1 MMANNRIKHDYFRKH
16 YMLMK
21 KGDLKKNIK
30 DKPVVSRTFLGII
43 ILFMLLCIWSWLPV
57 TESIKLELLK
67 GTGRNV
73 RIVLITDLHSC
84 YYGKDQNLLIKRIDK
99 EKPDIILLAGDIF
112 DDKLKDDNAK
122 ILTENLVKK
131 YPCFYVTGNHEYWSR
146 RADEMKGYMEAVG
159 VHVLDGECE
168 TVTINGSAL
177 DICGID
183 DPYGLSKEEW
193 VHQIDT
199 AYAKTDESHVRIL
212 VTHRPEKVEVYEK
225 YDFDL
230 IVAGHA
236 HAGQILIPF
245 INKGILAP
253 DQGFLAEYVNGTY
266 TLSNGSIMEVSR
278 GLARESTP
286 APRFFNHPEIVVIDL
301 E

>member
-1 MMANNRIKHDYFRKH
+1 MDNSD
-16 YMLMK
+16 K
-21 KGDLKKNIK
+21 KENIK
-30 DKPVVSRTFLGII
+30 DKKKNKKDKPVISKTFLAIII
-43 ILFMLLCIWSWLPV
+43 ILILWSIWSWVPV
-57 TESIKLELLK
+57 TERIKLELLK
-67 GTGRNV
+67 DSGSGV

-84 YYGKDQNLLIKRIDK
+84 YYGKNQNSLIKRIDK
-99 EKPDIILLAGDIF
+99 EKPDIILMAGDIF
-112 DDKLKDDNAK
+112 DDKIDDDNTK
-122 ILTENLVKK
+122 ILIEDLVKK
-131 YPCFYVTGNHEYWSR
+131 YPCYYVTGNHEYWSH
-146 RADEMKGYMEAVG
+146 RADEMKEYMKSVG
-159 VHVLDGECE
+159 VHVLAGDCE
-168 TVTINGSAL
+168 TVTINGSTL

-183 DPYGLSKEEW
+183 DPYNLSEEEW
-193 VHQIDT
+193 VHQIDK
-199 AYAKTDESHVRIL
+199 AYSETDEAHVRIL

-236 HAGQILIPF
+236 HAGQIRIPF
-245 INKGILAP
+245 LNKGVLAP
-253 DQGFLAEYVNGTY
+253 DQGFMAEYVNGTY

>member
-1 MMANNRIKHDYFRKH
+1 MDNSD
-16 YMLMK
+16 K
-21 KGDLKKNIK
+21 KENIK
-30 DKPVVSRTFLGII
+30 DKKKNKKDKPVISKTFLAIII
-43 ILFMLLCIWSWLPV
+43 ILILWSIWSWVPV
-57 TESIKLELLK
+57 TERIKLELLK
-67 GTGRNV
+67 DSGSGV

-84 YYGKDQNLLIKRIDK
+84 YYGKNQNSLIKRIDK

-112 DDKLKDDNAK
+112 DDKIDDDNTK
-122 ILTENLVKK
+122 ILIEDLVKK
-131 YPCFYVTGNHEYWSR
+131 YPCYYVTGNHEYWSH
-146 RADEMKGYMEAVG
+146 RADEMKEYMKSVG
-159 VHVLDGECE
+159 VHVLAGDCE
-168 TVTINGSAL
+168 TVTINGSTL

-183 DPYGLSKEEW
+183 DPYNLSEEEW
-193 VHQIDT
+193 VHQIDK
-199 AYAKTDESHVRIL
+199 AYSETDEAHVRIL

-236 HAGQILIPF
+236 HAGQIRIPF
-245 INKGILAP
+245 LNKGVLAP
-253 DQGFLAEYVNGTY
+253 DQGFMAEYVNGTY

>member
-1 MMANNRIKHDYFRKH
+1 MEAEFIMDNSDKKENIKYK
-16 YMLMK
+16 
-21 KGDLKKNIK
+21 KKNKK
-30 DKPVVSRTFLGII
+30 DKPVISKTFLAIII
-43 ILFMLLCIWSWLPV
+43 ILILWSIWSWVPV
-57 TESIKLELLK
+57 TERIKLELLK
-67 GTGRNV
+67 DSGSGV

-84 YYGKDQNLLIKRIDK
+84 YYGKNQNSLIKRIDK

-112 DDKLKDDNAK
+112 DDKIDDDNTK
-122 ILTENLVKK
+122 ILIEDLVKK
-131 YPCFYVTGNHEYWSR
+131 YPCYYVTGNHEYWSH
-146 RADEMKGYMEAVG
+146 RADEMKEYMKSVG
-159 VHVLDGECE
+159 VHVLAGDCE
-168 TVTINGSAL
+168 TVTINGSTL

-183 DPYGLSKEEW
+183 DPYNLSEEEW
-193 VHQIDT
+193 VHQIDK
-199 AYAKTDESHVRIL
+199 AYSETDEAHVRIL

-236 HAGQILIPF
+236 HAGQIRIPF
-245 INKGILAP
+245 LNKGVLAP
-253 DQGFLAEYVNGTY
+253 DQGFMAEYVNGTY

>member
-1 MMANNRIKHDYFRKH
+1 MEAEFIMDNSD
-16 YMLMK
+16 K
-21 KGDLKKNIK
+21 KENIK
-30 DKPVVSRTFLGII
+30 DKKKNKKDKPVISKTFLAIII
-43 ILFMLLCIWSWLPV
+43 ILILWSIWSWVPV
-57 TESIKLELLK
+57 TERIKLELLK
-67 GTGRNV
+67 DSGSGV

-84 YYGKDQNLLIKRIDK
+84 YYGKNQNSLIKRIDK

-112 DDKLKDDNAK
+112 DDKIDDDNTK
-122 ILTENLVKK
+122 ILIEDLVKK
-131 YPCFYVTGNHEYWSR
+131 YPCYYVTGNHEYWSH
-146 RADEMKGYMEAVG
+146 RADEMKEYMKSVG
-159 VHVLDGECE
+159 VHVLAGDCE
-168 TVTINGSAL
+168 TVTINGSTL

-183 DPYGLSKEEW
+183 DPYNLSEEEW
-193 VHQIDT
+193 VHQIDK
-199 AYAKTDESHVRIL
+199 AYSETDEAHVRIL

-236 HAGQILIPF
+236 HAGQIRIPF
-245 INKGILAP
+245 LNKGVLAP
-253 DQGFLAEYVNGTY
+253 DQGFMAEYVNGTY

>member
-1 MMANNRIKHDYFRKH
+1 MDNSD
-16 YMLMK
+16 K
-21 KGDLKKNIK
+21 KENIK
-30 DKPVVSRTFLGII
+30 DKKKNKKDKPVISKTFLAIII
-43 ILFMLLCIWSWLPV
+43 ILILWSIWSWVPV
-57 TESIKLELLK
+57 TERIKLELLK
-67 GTGRNV
+67 DSGSGV

-84 YYGKDQNLLIKRIDK
+84 YYGKNQKSLIKRIDK

-112 DDKLKDDNAK
+112 DDKIDDDNTK
-122 ILTENLVKK
+122 ILIEDLVKK
-131 YPCFYVTGNHEYWSR
+131 YPCYYVTGNHEYWSH
-146 RADEMKGYMEAVG
+146 RADEMKEYMKSVG
-159 VHVLDGECE
+159 VHVLAGDCE
-168 TVTINGSAL
+168 TVTIKGSTL

-183 DPYGLSKEEW
+183 DPYNLSEEEW
-193 VHQIDT
+193 VHQIDK
-199 AYAKTDESHVRIL
+199 AYLETDEAHVRIL

-236 HAGQILIPF
+236 HAGQIRIPF
-245 INKGILAP
+245 LNKGVLAP
-253 DQGFLAEYVNGTY
+253 DQGFMAEYVNGTY

>member
-1 MMANNRIKHDYFRKH
+1 MEAEFIMDNSD
-16 YMLMK
+16 K
-21 KGDLKKNIK
+21 KENIK
-30 DKPVVSRTFLGII
+30 DKKKNKKDKPVISKTFLTIII
-43 ILFMLLCIWSWLPV
+43 ILILWSIWSWVPV
-57 TESIKLELLK
+57 TERIKLELLK
-67 GTGRNV
+67 DSGSGV

-84 YYGKDQNLLIKRIDK
+84 YYGKNQNSLIKRIDK

-112 DDKLKDDNAK
+112 DDKIDDDNTK
-122 ILTENLVKK
+122 ILIEDLVKK
-131 YPCFYVTGNHEYWSR
+131 YPCYYVTGNHEYWSH
-146 RADEMKGYMEAVG
+146 RADEMKEYMKSVG
-159 VHVLDGECE
+159 VHVLAGDCE
-168 TVTINGSAL
+168 TVTINGSTL

-183 DPYGLSKEEW
+183 DPYNLSEEEW
-193 VHQIDT
+193 VHQIDK
-199 AYAKTDESHVRIL
+199 AYSETDEAHVRIL

-236 HAGQILIPF
+236 HAGQIRIPF
-245 INKGILAP
+245 LNKGVLAP
-253 DQGFLAEYVNGTY
+253 DQGFMAEYVNGTY

>member
-1 MMANNRIKHDYFRKH
+1 MEAEFIMDNSD
-16 YMLMK
+16 K
-21 KGDLKKNIK
+21 KENIK
-30 DKPVVSRTFLGII
+30 DKKKNKKDKPVISKTFLAIII
-43 ILFMLLCIWSWLPV
+43 ILILWSIWSWVPV
-57 TESIKLELLK
+57 TERIKLELLK
-67 GTGRNV
+67 DSGSGV

-84 YYGKDQNLLIKRIDK
+84 YYGKNQNSLIKRIDK
-99 EKPDIILLAGDIF
+99 EKPDIILMAGDIF
-112 DDKLKDDNAK
+112 DDKIDDDNTK
-122 ILTENLVKK
+122 ILIEDLVKK
-131 YPCFYVTGNHEYWSR
+131 YPCYYVTGNHEYWSH
-146 RADEMKGYMEAVG
+146 RADEMKEYMKSVG
-159 VHVLDGECE
+159 VHVLAGDCE
-168 TVTINGSAL
+168 TVTINGSTL

-183 DPYGLSKEEW
+183 DPYNLSEEEW
-193 VHQIDT
+193 VHQIDK
-199 AYAKTDESHVRIL
+199 AYSETDEAHVRIL

-236 HAGQILIPF
+236 HAGQIRIPF
-245 INKGILAP
+245 LNKGVLAP
-253 DQGFLAEYVNGTY
+253 DQGFMAEYVNGTY

>member
-1 MMANNRIKHDYFRKH
+1 MEADFIMDNSD
-16 YMLMK
+16 K
-21 KGDLKKNIK
+21 KENIK
-30 DKPVVSRTFLGII
+30 DKKKNKKDKPVISKTFLAIII
-43 ILFMLLCIWSWLPV
+43 ILILWSIWSWVPV
-57 TESIKLELLK
+57 TERIKLELLK
-67 GTGRNV
+67 DSGSGV

-84 YYGKDQNLLIKRIDK
+84 YYGKNQNSLIKRIDK

-112 DDKLKDDNAK
+112 DDKIDDDNTK
-122 ILTENLVKK
+122 ILIEDLVKK
-131 YPCFYVTGNHEYWSR
+131 YPCYYVTGNHEYWSH
-146 RADEMKGYMEAVG
+146 RADEMKEYMKSVG
-159 VHVLDGECE
+159 VHVLAGDCE
-168 TVTINGSAL
+168 TVTINGSTL

-183 DPYGLSKEEW
+183 DPYNLSEEEW
-193 VHQIDT
+193 VHQIDK
-199 AYAKTDESHVRIL
+199 AYSETDEAHVRIL

-236 HAGQILIPF
+236 HAGQIRIPF
-245 INKGILAP
+245 LNKGVLAP
-253 DQGFLAEYVNGTY
+253 DQGFMAEYVNGTY

>member
-1 MMANNRIKHDYFRKH
+1 MDNSD
-16 YMLMK
+16 K
-21 KGDLKKNIK
+21 KENIK
-30 DKPVVSRTFLGII
+30 DKKKNKKDKPVISKTFLTIII
-43 ILFMLLCIWSWLPV
+43 ILILWSIWSWVPV
-57 TESIKLELLK
+57 TERIKLELLK
-67 GTGRNV
+67 DSGSGV

-84 YYGKDQNLLIKRIDK
+84 YYGKNQNSLIKRIDK

-112 DDKLKDDNAK
+112 DDKIDDDNTK
-122 ILTENLVKK
+122 ILIEDLVKK
-131 YPCFYVTGNHEYWSR
+131 YPCYYVTGNHEYWSH
-146 RADEMKGYMEAVG
+146 RADEMKEYMKSVG
-159 VHVLDGECE
+159 VHVLAGDCE
-168 TVTINGSAL
+168 TVTINGSTL

-183 DPYGLSKEEW
+183 DPYNLSEEEW
-193 VHQIDT
+193 VHQIDK
-199 AYAKTDESHVRIL
+199 AYSETDEAHVRIL

-236 HAGQILIPF
+236 HAGQIRIPF
-245 INKGILAP
+245 LNKGVLAP
-253 DQGFLAEYVNGTY
+253 DQGFMAEYVNGTY

>member
-1 MMANNRIKHDYFRKH
+1 MEAELIMDNSD
-16 YMLMK
+16 K
-21 KGDLKKNIK
+21 KENIK
-30 DKPVVSRTFLGII
+30 DKKKNKKDKPVISKTFLAIII
-43 ILFMLLCIWSWLPV
+43 ILILWSIWSWVPV
-57 TESIKLELLK
+57 TERIKLELLK
-67 GTGRNV
+67 DSGSGV

-84 YYGKDQNLLIKRIDK
+84 YYGKNQKSLIKRIDK

-112 DDKLKDDNAK
+112 DDKIDDDNTK
-122 ILTENLVKK
+122 ILIEDLVKK
-131 YPCFYVTGNHEYWSR
+131 YPCYYVTGNHEYWSH
-146 RADEMKGYMEAVG
+146 RADEMKEYMKSVG
-159 VHVLDGECE
+159 VHVLAGDCE
-168 TVTINGSAL
+168 TVTIKGSTL

-183 DPYGLSKEEW
+183 DPYNLSEEEW
-193 VHQIDT
+193 VHQIDK
-199 AYAKTDESHVRIL
+199 AYLETDEAHVRIL

-236 HAGQILIPF
+236 HAGQIRIPF
-245 INKGILAP
+245 LNKGVLAP
-253 DQGFLAEYVNGTY
+253 DQGFMAEYVNGTY